1 MPLSS
6 PSQELSLL
14 DYDMMRYDYPTIA
27 AAALVAAHRM
37 AGGGSRSSSI
47 GNASMGGCG
56 GGGGR
61 KSALMGGGGCRQ
73 NALMGSGNSGEGCE
87 LEAGRLHA
95 LAPFLSR
102 RDVGECVDAL
112 AELHAACLR
121 SDCMGMPGSFLPARQ
136 KYDHLLGNFQ
146 SAAARP
152 R

>member
-37 AGGGSRSSSI
+37 AGGGSSSSSI
-47 GNASMGGCG
+47 GRAPGGNS

-61 KSALMGGGGCRQ
+61 KNALMGGG
-73 NALMGSGNSGEGCE
+73 GCE

-102 RDVGECVDAL
+102 RDVGECVEAL

-121 SDCMGMPGSFLPARQ
+121 SDSVGMPGSFLPACQ
-136 KYDHLLGNFQ
+136 KYGHLFGSFQ
-146 SAAARP
+146 AAAAR
-152 R
+152 RRSS